1 MKQITIVDQDRPG
14 LLSDISELLGSAGVN
29 IESIEAESVDAT
41 AVITLIVDK
50 YDEALRALTV
60 SPFNAISED
69 AIVVRVPDK
78 PGELALL
85 MKRFKDANISLRSL
99 VILKHDAGHAF
110 VALSTHNNLESQNL
124 VRDILVG

>member
-1 MKQITIVDQDRPG
+1 
-14 LLSDISELLGSAGVN
+14 
-29 IESIEAESVDAT
+29 
-41 AVITLIVDK
+41 VDK

-60 SPFNAISED
+60 SPFYAISED
-69 AIVVRVPDK
+69 AMVVRVPDR

-110 VALSTHNNLESQNL
+110 VALSTHNTLESQNL

>member
-1 MKQITIVDQDRPG
+1 
-14 LLSDISELLGSAGVN
+14 
-29 IESIEAESVDAT
+29 
-41 AVITLIVDK
+41 
-50 YDEALRALTV
+50 LTV

-69 AIVVRVPDK
+69 AMVVRVPDK

-110 VALSTHNNLESQNL
+110 VALSTHNNVESQNL

>member
-1 MKQITIVDQDRPG
+1 MKQITIIHQDRPG
-14 LLSDISELLGSAGVN
+14 LLSDISELLGAAGVN
-29 IESIEAESVDAT
+29 IENIEAESFDAT

-50 YDEALRALTV
+50 YDVALRALTV

-69 AIVVRVPDK
+69 ALVVRVPDK

-99 VILKHDAGHAF
+99 VILKHDAGYAF
-110 VALSTHNNLESQNL
+110 VALSTHNTLESQNL